1 MSNFITTYTG
11 HHFNPMAPDPE
22 LICIEDIA
30 HALSLICRGNGQ
42 VKSYWSVGQHC
53 INCAREAQARGL
65 SNRVIL
71 ACLLHDAGECYM
83 SDVPRPLKQ
92 ALPEYRARED
102 ALLEMIYQKFLGSA
116 LTEEEQR
123 QLNEIDDATL
133 WYDLHVLLGETLPGG
148 PPKMTST
155 TPPDFAALFRGLYRK
170 LAESPVTAEAYR
182 SFFRVLL
189 DSREGA
195 VYFHCAQGK
204 DRTGIAALLALTAL
218 GVPHGAACADYFLSN
233 VGLKPDL
240 ERSETRDDMKWPRE
254 VREKLFFV
262 WPQILAEYF
271 DSLTRGWGGPM
282 GYLRGCLG
290 LTDADLANLRE
301 SYLE

>member
-1 MSNFITTYTG
+1 
-11 HHFNPMAPDPE
+11 
-22 LICIEDIA
+22 
-30 HALSLICRGNGQ
+30 
-42 VKSYWSVGQHC
+42 
-53 INCAREAQARGL
+53 
-65 SNRVIL
+65 
-71 ACLLHDAGECYM
+71 
-83 SDVPRPLKQ
+83 
-92 ALPEYRARED
+92 
-102 ALLEMIYQKFLGSA
+102 
-116 LTEEEQR
+116 
-123 QLNEIDDATL
+123 
-133 WYDLHVLLGETLPGG
+133 
-148 PPKMTST
+148 MTST

-271 DSLTRGWGGPM
+271 DSLTRSWGGPM

-301 SYLE
+301 NYLE